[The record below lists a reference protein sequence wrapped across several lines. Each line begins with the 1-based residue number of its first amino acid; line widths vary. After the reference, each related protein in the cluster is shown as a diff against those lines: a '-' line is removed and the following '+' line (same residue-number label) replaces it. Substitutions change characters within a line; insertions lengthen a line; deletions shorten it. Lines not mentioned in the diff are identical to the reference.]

1 MKVWGIGCRV
11 KAGQAVVV
19 GVEVEGPRDS
29 ATGRRVFK
37 HQSNPKEDWALKLE
51 LLASDLDT
59 ELRKSPPDAVVV
71 RSMDHTL
78 SRRDQVTRPRYQI
91 EGVVLAVARK
101 YVAVV
106 QAHSGK
112 EIGVLCKSNKA
123 AVEEE
128 ARLRF
133 PGEDVEAGAAAIAA
147 LVVSR

>member
-11 KAGQAVVV
+11 MAGQAVVV
-19 GVEVEGPRDS
+19 GLEAEGPRDL
-29 ATGRRVFK
+29 ATGRRVFRHK
-37 HQSNPKEDWALKLE
+37 SNPKEDWALKLA

-59 ELRKSPPDAVVV
+59 ELRKAPPDAVVV
-71 RSMDHTL
+71 RSMDHTP
-78 SRRDQVTRPRYQI
+78 SRRDLITRPRYQI

-101 YVAVV
+101 YVATV

-112 EIGVLCKSNKA
+112 EIGDLCRTSKV

-133 PGEDVEAGAAAIAA
+133 PGEDVDAGAAAIAA
-147 LVVSR
+147 LVVSG